1 MQAIPG
7 RRRTDVIEDI
17 LIRQGNASDA
27 AAIAALEEECFSM
40 PHSTD
45 QLIREFNDNLHSAFV
60 AEWHG
65 QIAGFAG
72 ITVIADEGYIGNVAV
87 KKEFRRRGI
96 ADRLMN
102 ALDGLA
108 EKDQLRFISLE
119 VREGNKTALALYE
132 KHGYTL
138 QGCMKNY
145 YTAPAENALIYT
157 KFYPS
162 SLS

>member
-1 MQAIPG
+1 MEA
-7 RRRTDVIEDI
+7 DV
-17 LIRQGNASDA
+17 LIRNGSPSDA
-27 AAIAALEEECFSM
+27 PAIAALEAECFSM

-45 QLIREFNDNLHSAFV
+45 QLIRECNDSLHRFV
-60 AEWHG
+60 IAECNG
-65 QIAGFAG
+65 QFAGFVG

-87 KKEFRRRGI
+87 KQEFRRRGI

-102 ALDGLA
+102 VLDGLA
-108 EKDQLRFISLE
+108 AADQLQFISLE

-138 QGCMKNY
+138 QGRMKNY
-145 YTAPAENALIYT
+145 YTAPTENALIYT

-162 SLS
+162 SPG